1 MPAKTLF
8 ERIMDREIPAS
19 IVHEDSLCV
28 AFRDIAPQAP
38 VHVLVVPR
46 RPVAS
51 MNDIA
56 DDDDRLLGHLLL
68 TARRIARAERLARG
82 FRIVINTGPDG
93 GQTVDHLHVHVLGGR
108 AMKWPPG

>member
-8 ERIMDREIPAS
+8 ERIIDQEIPAS

-46 RPVAS
+46 QPVAS
-51 MNDIA
+51 VNEVEDG
-56 DDDDRLLGHLLL
+56 DERLLGHLLL
-68 TARRIARAERLARG
+68 TARRIARSEGLEG
-82 FRIVINTGPDG
+82 GYRIVVNTGPDG

>member
-8 ERIMDREIPAS
+8 ERIIDREIPAS
-19 IVHEDSLCV
+19 IVHEDSLCM

-46 RPVAS
+46 RPVAAIS
-51 MNDIA
+51 EAA
-56 DDDDRLLGHLLL
+56 DDDERLLGHLLL
-68 TARRIARAERLARG
+68 TARDIARAEGLEAG
-82 FRIVINTGPDG
+82 YRIVINTGPDG

-108 AMKWPPG
+108 AMGWPPG